1 MLVSLVS
8 LLLFFW
14 VLCASNIRESHRNA
28 KGSPI
33 PGLNRL
39 WVIIMSESARFI
51 WAIRCERVIR
61 NENREFATEEVERRW
76 YAAIE
81 NRLTDDRHSTCKS
94 LEKRALDPGVVN
106 ATWKPV
112 IEGYQSL
119 PPAWVGDTGVLV
131 GIKRGCG

>member
-28 KGSPI
+28 KGRPI

-112 IEGYQSL
+112 ID